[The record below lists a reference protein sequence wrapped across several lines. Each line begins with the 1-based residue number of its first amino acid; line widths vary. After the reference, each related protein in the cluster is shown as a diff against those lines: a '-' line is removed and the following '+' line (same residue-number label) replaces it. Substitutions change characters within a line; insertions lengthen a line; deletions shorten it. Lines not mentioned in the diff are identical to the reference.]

1 LSSLLKELD
10 SRGLVA
16 QITNRDKLELHLSTG
31 SRTVYCGFDPTAA
44 SLHHGHLVPLLLLR
58 RFQLEGHKPIALV
71 GGATGLIGDP
81 SFRSDERVLNEE
93 LTVAGWVER
102 LQEQVSQFI
111 DLDVGKTRGLV
122 VNNLDWTRE
131 LSTVN
136 FLRDVGKHFSVNM
149 MIARDAVK
157 NRLERDGV
165 GISYTEFSYM
175 LLQAYDFLEL
185 HRRHHC
191 TVQVGGNDQWGNM
204 VSGVDLIRRESG
216 NEAFVATVPLVT
228 RSDGVKFGK
237 TQGGALWLDPAMT
250 SPYRFYQYWIN
261 MPDDDVEQF
270 LRYFTFMEPD
280 RIKELGT
287 EIKNNPGRREGQRI
301 LADEVTKI
309 VHGQEG
315 MMSAQ
320 RITKALFGGT
330 LRALDER
337 DLDQLSLDGMDRS
350 SIGDQKN
357 IVEAMAESGLARS
370 RSDAR
375 KLLQSK
381 GIQINGDPVDDPK
394 YGLDRSN
401 ALFGKYHVV
410 RRGKK
415 TWHLL
420 VHSAN

>member
-16 QITNRDKLELHLSTG
+16 QITNRDKLESHLSTG

-58 RFQLEGHKPIALV
+58 RFQIEGHKPIALV

-81 SFRSDERVLNEE
+81 SFRSDERTLNEE

-111 DLDVGKTRGLV
+111 DLGEGNNRGLV
-122 VNNLDWTRE
+122 VNNLDWTRD
-131 LSTVN
+131 LNTVN

-157 NRLERDGV
+157 NRLERDGL

-185 HRRHHC
+185 HRRHNC

-216 NEAFVATVPLVT
+216 NEAFVTTVPLIT

-237 TQGGALWLDPAMT
+237 TQGGALWLDPTMT

-261 MPDDDVEQF
+261 MPDNDIEQF
-270 LRYFTFMEPD
+270 LRYFTFLESH
-280 RIKELGT
+280 RIDELGT
-287 EIKNNPGRREGQRI
+287 EIKNNPGNREGQKI

-315 MMSAQ
+315 MTSAQ
-320 RITKALFGGT
+320 RITQSLFGGKI
-330 LRALDER
+330 RALEER

-350 SIGDQKN
+350 SIGDQEN
-357 IVEAMAESGLARS
+357 IVEAMADSGLARS

-381 GIQINGDPVDDPK
+381 GVQINGDLIDDPK
-394 YGLDRSN
+394 YALDRAK

-420 VHSAN
+420 VHAGI

>member
-1 LSSLLKELD
+1 MSSLLKELD

-16 QITNRDKLELHLSTG
+16 QITNRDKLESHLSTG

-58 RFQLEGHKPIALV
+58 RFQIEGHKPIALV

-81 SFRSDERVLNEE
+81 SFRSDERTLNEE

-111 DLDVGKTRGLV
+111 DLGEGNNRGLV
-122 VNNLDWTRE
+122 VNNLDWTRD
-131 LSTVN
+131 LNTVN

-157 NRLERDGV
+157 NRLERDGL

-185 HRRHHC
+185 HRRHNC

-204 VSGVDLIRRESG
+204 VSGVDLIRGESG
-216 NEAFVATVPLVT
+216 NEAFVTTVPLIT

-237 TQGGALWLDPAMT
+237 TQGGALWLDPTMT

-261 MPDDDVEQF
+261 MPDNDIEQF
-270 LRYFTFMEPD
+270 LRYFTFLESH
-280 RIKELGT
+280 RIDELGT
-287 EIKNNPGRREGQRI
+287 EIKNNPGNREGQKI

-315 MMSAQ
+315 MTSAQ
-320 RITKALFGGT
+320 RITQSLFGGKI
-330 LRALDER
+330 RALEER

-357 IVEAMAESGLARS
+357 IVEAMADSGLARS

-381 GIQINGDPVDDPK
+381 GVQINGDLIDDPK
-394 YGLDRSN
+394 YALDRAK

-420 VHSAN
+420 VHAGI

>member
-1 LSSLLKELD
+1 
-10 SRGLVA
+10 
-16 QITNRDKLELHLSTG
+16 
-31 SRTVYCGFDPTAA
+31 
-44 SLHHGHLVPLLLLR
+44 
-58 RFQLEGHKPIALV
+58 
-71 GGATGLIGDP
+71 
-81 SFRSDERVLNEE
+81 
-93 LTVAGWVER
+93 
-102 LQEQVSQFI
+102 
-111 DLDVGKTRGLV
+111 
-122 VNNLDWTRE
+122 
-131 LSTVN
+131 
-136 FLRDVGKHFSVNM
+136 
-149 MIARDAVK
+149 
-157 NRLERDGV
+157 
-165 GISYTEFSYM
+165 M

-185 HRRHHC
+185 HRRHNC

-216 NEAFVATVPLVT
+216 NEAFVTTVPLIT

-237 TQGGALWLDPAMT
+237 TQGGALWLDPTMT

-261 MPDDDVEQF
+261 IPDNDIEQF
-270 LRYFTFMEPD
+270 LRYFRFMEPD

-320 RITKALFGGT
+320 RITQALFGGS

-394 YGLDRSN
+394 YGLDRSK

>member
-1 LSSLLKELD
+1 MSSLLKELY

-16 QITNRDKLELHLSTG
+16 QITNRDKLESHLSTG

-58 RFQLEGHKPIALV
+58 RFQIEGHKPIALV

-81 SFRSDERVLNEE
+81 SFRSDERTLNEE

-111 DLDVGKTRGLV
+111 DLGEGNNRGLV
-122 VNNLDWTRE
+122 VNNLDWTRD
-131 LSTVN
+131 LNTVN

-149 MIARDAVK
+149 MMARDAVK
-157 NRLERDGV
+157 NRLERDGL

-185 HRRHHC
+185 HRRHNC

-216 NEAFVATVPLVT
+216 NEAFVTTVPLIT

-237 TQGGALWLDPAMT
+237 TQGGALWLDPTMT

-261 MPDDDVEQF
+261 MPDNDIEQF
-270 LRYFTFMEPD
+270 LRYFTFLEPH
-280 RIKELGT
+280 RIDELGT
-287 EIKNNPGRREGQRI
+287 EIKNNPGNREGQKI

-315 MMSAQ
+315 MTSAQ
-320 RITKALFGGT
+320 RITQSLFGGKI
-330 LRALDER
+330 RALEER

-357 IVEAMAESGLARS
+357 IVEAMADSGLARS

-381 GIQINGDPVDDPK
+381 GVQINGDLIDDPK
-394 YGLDRSN
+394 YALDRAK

-420 VHSAN
+420 VHAGI

>member
-1 LSSLLKELD
+1 
-10 SRGLVA
+10 
-16 QITNRDKLELHLSTG
+16 
-31 SRTVYCGFDPTAA
+31 
-44 SLHHGHLVPLLLLR
+44 
-58 RFQLEGHKPIALV
+58 
-71 GGATGLIGDP
+71 
-81 SFRSDERVLNEE
+81 
-93 LTVAGWVER
+93 
-102 LQEQVSQFI
+102 
-111 DLDVGKTRGLV
+111 
-122 VNNLDWTRE
+122 
-131 LSTVN
+131 
-136 FLRDVGKHFSVNM
+136 
-149 MIARDAVK
+149 
-157 NRLERDGV
+157 
-165 GISYTEFSYM
+165 
-175 LLQAYDFLEL
+175 
-185 HRRHHC
+185 
-191 TVQVGGNDQWGNM
+191 
-204 VSGVDLIRRESG
+204 
-216 NEAFVATVPLVT
+216 
-228 RSDGVKFGK
+228 
-237 TQGGALWLDPAMT
+237 
-250 SPYRFYQYWIN
+250 
-261 MPDDDVEQF
+261 
-270 LRYFTFMEPD
+270 MEPD

-381 GIQINGDPVDDPK
+381 GIQINGDPDDDPK
-394 YGLDRSN
+394 YGLDRSK

>member
-1 LSSLLKELD
+1 MLKELD

-185 HRRHHC
+185 HRRHNC

-216 NEAFVATVPLVT
+216 NEAFVTTVPLIT

-237 TQGGALWLDPAMT
+237 TQGGALWLDPTMT

-261 MPDDDVEQF
+261 MPDNDIEQF
-270 LRYFTFMEPD
+270 LRYFTFLEPH
-280 RIKELGT
+280 RIDELGT
-287 EIKNNPGRREGQRI
+287 EIKNNPGNREGQKI

-315 MMSAQ
+315 MTSAQ
-320 RITKALFGGT
+320 RITQSLFGGKI
-330 LRALDER
+330 RALEER

-357 IVEAMAESGLARS
+357 IVEAMADSGLARS

-381 GIQINGDPVDDPK
+381 GVQINGDLIDDPK
-394 YGLDRSN
+394 YALDRAK

-420 VHSAN
+420 VHAGI